1 MTAVPIPAKMGE
13 PVMMMSTPTAVSV
26 LQVTQGKTVKQILMI
41 VQTPI
46 LAKMEEPV

>member
-26 LQVTQGKTVKQILMI
+26 LQVTQGKTVKQTLMNA
-41 VQTPI
+41 V
-46 LAKMEEPV
+46 LMPVRMGELV